1 MASFVD
7 KLFNV
12 DFLTIKPEQL
22 RDMQEVTS
30 LAIYESN
37 SKVYDP
43 KGLFSEVIFGQRDTA
58 TRFMKPGYIDLKMN
72 IIHPFAYKIL
82 IGLDP
87 IFDKVASGKIKASF
101 NNELKTFIEDPKGET
116 GFDFFMRTLPKV
128 EFDTRT
134 SKSRSVSIEVVK
146 KALRP
151 ENLIRYFY
159 VLPAGMRDIEED
171 SKGRPTQD
179 EINNIYSR
187 MIMAVNGIR
196 NNTIREDRLSQFD
209 PYRYRVQNIAMDI
222 FFYIKNLIDGKR
234 GFMQAKWASRGI
246 MDGTRN
252 VLTALPNV
260 VSDLKDP
267 NKISFNDTT
276 VGLYQFVKS
285 ILPLAIFNVNKY
297 FIFNVATPASNNVT
311 VIDSKTMKTTFKT
324 ISSKDKEAWTTA
336 QGLNNIFNKLKQDVI
351 KNDYAKIGDDYIAL
365 VEDRGKEIYVI
376 KDTNNI
382 PAGVNVSKLRPITY
396 GELIYISVAQA
407 ARETK
412 GTVTRYPVI
421 NLGSIYPSGVYL
433 KTTVIGRKVKV
444 YIDNEV
450 MDLPE
455 YPVDGEK
462 FMGSLAASVQHLGA
476 LGGDY
481 DGDSCIGC
489 IHIRTSQKSFN
500 LDINNDSKV
509 YSNSLVS
516 IKDFPHGELM
526 RTDVNKEYYMV
537 PENIEVL
544 TVWNGETK
552 WVHPESYSVHK
563 NLNMLDV
570 KLSNGTNIHCSDEH
584 SIVTVDENLN
594 YTRSNPVIG
603 MSVPILKNSFNTF
616 IKPDKTK
623 YSIRSRNQVFA
634 LDDGI
639 GYLYGAMIG
648 KGILHTSTSRFSLIN
663 ISNEIGVKITNILEK
678 YGYDKKPNIQN
689 INGTTIVTYTWED
702 LQIFNLLKMSL
713 NESNEI
719 DLPSFWCKT
728 SSRFKWGLLNG
739 LLDTNGTIAK
749 TNVGKN
755 YLMCSATSQSL
766 AFNLRSLI
774 YSLDMAA
781 EITVEN
787 GTLYIIKF
795 TTSSLRKA
803 VGKLHFI
810 DSEKQEM
817 LARLFSRSAIKNNI
831 EYTPNIPLYKLQE
844 LKEYLDMKH
853 DKTYSFQTEYV
864 IKRAQEITGGSFPK
878 HIINKIMNKYTEFF
892 NREGFWSKYRDIVK
906 DKKIEWAVVQQV
918 TPLPEI
924 TEAYDITCPPY
935 CTFVMENGVVVYDT
949 VSFNAVLTKESVKE
963 IDTALNSKAYYIM
976 PDGSLSYSAATDT
989 LDFVL
994 KHLSAN

>member
-87 IFDKVASGKIKASF
+87 IFDKVASGKVKASF
-101 NNELKTFIEDPKGET
+101 NNELKTFVEDPKGET

-433 KTTVIGRKVKV
+433 KTTVIGRRVKV

-476 LGGDY
+476 LGGD
-481 DGDSCIGC
+481 
-489 IHIRTSQKSFN
+489 
-500 LDINNDSKV
+500 
-509 YSNSLVS
+509 
-516 IKDFPHGELM
+516 
-526 RTDVNKEYYMV
+526 
-537 PENIEVL
+537 
-544 TVWNGETK
+544 
-552 WVHPESYSVHK
+552 
-563 NLNMLDV
+563 
-570 KLSNGTNIHCSDEH
+570 
-584 SIVTVDENLN
+584 
-594 YTRSNPVIG
+594 
-603 MSVPILKNSFNTF
+603 
-616 IKPDKTK
+616 
-623 YSIRSRNQVFA
+623 
-634 LDDGI
+634 
-639 GYLYGAMIG
+639 
-648 KGILHTSTSRFSLIN
+648 
-663 ISNEIGVKITNILEK
+663 
-678 YGYDKKPNIQN
+678 
-689 INGTTIVTYTWED
+689 
-702 LQIFNLLKMSL
+702 
-713 NESNEI
+713 
-719 DLPSFWCKT
+719 
-728 SSRFKWGLLNG
+728 
-739 LLDTNGTIAK
+739 
-749 TNVGKN
+749 
-755 YLMCSATSQSL
+755 
-766 AFNLRSLI
+766 
-774 YSLDMAA
+774 
-781 EITVEN
+781 
-787 GTLYIIKF
+787 
-795 TTSSLRKA
+795 
-803 VGKLHFI
+803 
-810 DSEKQEM
+810 
-817 LARLFSRSAIKNNI
+817 
-831 EYTPNIPLYKLQE
+831 KLQ
-844 LKEYLDMKH
+844 LLQRCVFK
-853 DKTYSFQTEYV
+853 S
-864 IKRAQEITGGSFPK
+864 
-878 HIINKIMNKYTEFF
+878 N
-892 NREGFWSKYRDIVK
+892 
-906 DKKIEWAVVQQV
+906 
-918 TPLPEI
+918 
-924 TEAYDITCPPY
+924 
-935 CTFVMENGVVVYDT
+935 
-949 VSFNAVLTKESVKE
+949 
-963 IDTALNSKAYYIM
+963 
-976 PDGSLSYSAATDT
+976 
-989 LDFVL
+989 
-994 KHLSAN
+994 